1 MWWKERD
8 RTLEERLDAVL
19 EGKEEPHHALFT
31 PPQREPQDNYELGV
45 LLLRRAGIRLTL
57 DRKGPLCLHYA
68 EGLPTDPQRAT
79 EALQAPFRQ
88 ADRQLR
94 EFWRPLWELKSGG
107 PLRQH
112 ARYLLR
118 REEAIR
124 ANSRQCSVVERLRAE
139 VEDLKAEVR
148 LLRAQASVAGGE
160 G

>member
-1 MWWKERD
+1 
-8 RTLEERLDAVL
+8 
-19 EGKEEPHHALFT
+19 
-31 PPQREPQDNYELGV
+31 V
-45 LLLRRAGIRLTL
+45 LLLRREGIRLKL

-79 EALQAPFRQ
+79 EALQTPFRQ

-94 EFWRPLWELKSGG
+94 EFWTPLWELQSSG

-118 REEAIR
+118 REEAIC
-124 ANSRQCSVVERLRAE
+124 ANSNHCSELKRLRAE
-139 VEDLKAEVR
+139 VEGLKTEVR
-148 LLRAQASVAGGE
+148 LLRAKASVAGGE

>member
-8 RTLEERLDAVL
+8 RTLEERLDAL
-19 EGKEEPHHALFT
+19 LGGREEPHHALFT
-31 PPQREPQDNYELGV
+31 PPQREPQDNYELGGH
-45 LLLRRAGIRLTL
+45 LLRRAGIRLTL

-94 EFWRPLWELKSGG
+94 ELQSSG

-112 ARYLLR
+112 ARFLLR

-124 ANSRQCSVVERLRAE
+124 ANGGHCSELER
-139 VEDLKAEVR
+139 LKAEVLR
-148 LLRAQASVAGGE
+148 LKAELQVAKGKTL
-160 G
+160 